1 MNISDEKVWKRL
13 LEEDSK
19 LKELAIKAGVENN
32 SQRAQELNG
41 CFAINCGDGVVQS
54 EAERDLAQYLFC
66 ADFDRERMR
75 SAIEGRIAA
84 ARAAGIS
91 INDL

>member
-13 LEEDSK
+13 LEDYPK

-32 SQRAQELNG
+32 PQRAQELNA

-54 EAERDLAQYLFC
+54 EAEEELAMYLFC
-66 ADFDRERMR
+66 RDFDEKEMKI
-75 SAIEGRIAA
+75 AIEGRIAA
-84 ARAAGIS
+84 ARAARIS

>member
-1 MNISDEKVWKRL
+1 M
-13 LEEDSK
+13 
-19 LKELAIKAGVENN
+19 
-32 SQRAQELNG
+32 
-41 CFAINCGDGVVQS
+41 
-54 EAERDLAQYLFC
+54 YLFC
-66 ADFDRERMR
+66 ADFDGEGIR

>member
-32 SQRAQELNG
+32 FQRVQELNG
-41 CFAINCGDGVVQS
+41 CIATNCGDGVVQS
-54 EAERDLAQYLFC
+54 EAERDLAEYLFFE
-66 ADFDRERMR
+66 DFDGEGMR

>member
-19 LKELAIKAGVENN
+19 LKELAIKAGVETD
-32 SQRAQELNG
+32 SKRAQELNG

-54 EAERDLAQYLFC
+54 EAERELAMYLFC
-66 ADFDRERMR
+66 TDFDEDGIR
-75 SAIEGRIAA
+75 SAIQGRIAA
-84 ARAAGIS
+84 ARVAGIS

>member
-32 SQRAQELNG
+32 PQRAQELNG
-41 CFAINCGDGVVQS
+41 CFEINCGDGVVQS
-54 EAERDLAQYLFC
+54 EAERELAQYLFC
-66 ADFDRERMR
+66 ADFDGEGMR
-75 SAIEGRIAA
+75 SAIAGRIAA

-91 INDL
+91 VNDL

>member
-13 LEEDSK
+13 LDEDSK

-54 EAERDLAQYLFC
+54 EAERDLAKYLFC
-66 ADFDRERMR
+66 ADFDGERIR
-75 SAIEGRIAA
+75 NAISGRIAA
-84 ARAAGIS
+84 AKEAGIS